1 MLIFNYIYVCV
12 YKVFKIIS
20 NKYVFDAPETY
31 AIGFLSLMYFGTFII
46 AYNWFLFDTKF
57 YGKQL
62 RVTIAS
68 ISLIGIFISQLI
80 YYLRKDRYKNIEKK
94 IHGNAFLGSLIMIL
108 WMGMIAIYISNY
120 WKVG

>member
-1 MLIFNYIYVCV
+1 MIIFNYIYVCV

-31 AIGFLSLMYFGTFII
+31 AIGFLTIVYFASYLII
-46 AYNWFLFDTKF
+46 MNWFLFDTEF
-57 YGKQL
+57 YKSQL
-62 RVTIAS
+62 GVIIDS
-68 ISLIGIFISQLI
+68 ILLISFFIVQLI
-80 YYLRKDRYKNIEKK
+80 YYLRKENYKNIENK
-94 IHGNAFLGSLIMIL
+94 IRGNAFLGSLIMIL